1 MRRAAAIGLALVVPL
16 AACESTPPPGT
27 GWSRAPDLSVYS
39 AMLLY
44 ADIARQQSVLCGGF
58 STSSVEDHWRR
69 DFGRRADAVEAG
81 LSARHGAAAVS
92 EAEAS
97 AVATR
102 RVECEAVPTLRWR
115 DNYHRMLR
123 LLETRLGLA

>member
-1 MRRAAAIGLALVVPL
+1 MRRAAAIGLALAL
-16 AACESTPPPGT
+16 AACETTPPPGT

-39 AMLLY
+39 AMLVY

-58 STSSVEDHWRR
+58 STASVDDHWRR
-69 DFGRRADAVEAG
+69 DFGRRAEAVEAG
-81 LSARHGAAAVS
+81 LAARHGAAAVS
-92 EAEAS
+92 EAEAA

-102 RVECEAVPTLRWR
+102 RVECEDVPTLRWR
-115 DNYHRMLR
+115 DNYNRMLR

>member
-1 MRRAAAIGLALVVPL
+1 MRAAAVGLAVAATL
-16 AACESTPPPGT
+16 AGCESTPPPGT

-58 STSSVEDHWRR
+58 SAASVDDHWRR
-69 DFGRRADAVEAG
+69 DFGRRADAVAAG
-81 LSARHGAAAVS
+81 LIASHGTEAVS

-102 RVECEAVPTLRWR
+102 RVECEDVPTLRWR
-115 DNYHRMLR
+115 DNYNRMLR